1 MDRRKKQ
8 FCVNNHDTFICGRD
22 STSHCNECKKTWFT
36 GRSEY
41 NKEYYE
47 RTHDYQLARAKEYR
61 DANREDINASSRLY
75 SKVHRK
81 EIEERRKKNYYKTP
95 LKTTLANLL
104 RNRLSRAIER
114 NSKVGSAVKDLG
126 CSIEFLKSY
135 LESKFLPGMTWDNR
149 GSGDDKW
156 NIDHI
161 VPLSSFDLTERK
173 QFLKA
178 CHYTNLQP
186 LWQQDNLK
194 KGNKILV
201 EGI

>member
-81 EIEERRKKNYYKTP
+81 EIEERRRNYDPSMNTQ
-95 LKTTLANLL
+95 LSILL
-104 RNRLSRAIER
+104 RNRLNRAIR
-114 NSKVGSAVKDLG
+114 KNYKVGSSVRDLG
-126 CSIEFLKSY
+126 CSIEFFKQY
-135 LESKFLPGMTWDNR
+135 LESKFHSGMSWENR
-149 GSGDDKW
+149 GFGNDKW

-161 VPLSSFDLTERK
+161 IPLSSFDLSDRK
-173 QFLKA
+173 QFLEA
-178 CHYTNLQP
+178 CHYTNMQP